1 MHPAQNIHWKEK
13 PMKRFYMRF
22 ALIVLGFL
30 AFPTNADAGEAQNP
44 ADKTL
49 SPYFFVKSEDPT
61 VDQLPLQSTSV
72 QVDIAGVI
80 ADVKVTQIYKNE
92 GKKALEALYVFPAS
106 TRAAVYGMK
115 MTLGERTITAQIRER
130 EAARREY
137 EEAREAGKSASLLEE
152 QRPNV
157 FQMNVANILPG
168 DVIKVEM
175 SYTEFLSPTGGVYE
189 FIYPTVV
196 GPRYANQPE
205 ATAPSS
211 EKWVKSPYLHQGE
224 SPTYSFDIQV
234 NLSTGIPLQDVACP
248 SHQVTTLFD
257 GPALA
262 TVKLAEGRSSSGNR
276 DFILKYKLAGE
287 KIASGL
293 LLSKGETENFF
304 LLMLQPPQRI
314 KAEEIPPREFIFIVD
329 VSGSMHG
336 FPLDVSKKL
345 VKNLLGNLRPT
356 DRFNVLLFAGGSRL
370 MADASLPA
378 TPENIERAIRILDEE
393 RGGGGTELL
402 PALQRAL
409 ALPKV
414 EGSARSVVVVT
425 DGYVNV
431 ETQSFDLIRSNLG
444 KANLFTFGSGSS
456 VNRFIIEGMARAG
469 MGEPFIVTR
478 PDEATGQAE
487 KFREYIESPLL
498 TGIHLDFGGFNVYDV
513 EPSSIPDVLA
523 ERPVTIFGK
532 WRDLPRGEIVLEGRA
547 GQGKFRQKVDVGM
560 VKPLE
565 VNAPLRYLWARERIA
580 TLSDYNHL
588 QPDDDRTAEVKEL
601 GLKYHLLTP
610 YTSFVAVDTLVRRKD
625 GEVTTVQQPLP
636 LPEGVSDYA
645 IGNAGPTAA
654 PRSMALHEK
663 YSRRPLP
670 SPTPDV
676 DKSGGKTEEIRIYIQ
691 GHSEEMT
698 VTKGLSKESIE
709 KVIENHLHEMER
721 CYQDALAKQPGLQG
735 KMTLKFVVDSKGR
748 VRKVQFISS
757 GWVSREFQTCI
768 ENLLKQW
775 RFPPPSSGGKVE
787 IVYPF
792 TCGIR

>member
-431 ETQSFDLIRSNLG
+431 ETQSFDLIRNNLG
-444 KANLFTFGSGSS
+444 KANLFAFGIGSS

-478 PDEATGQAE
+478 PDEASSQAE
-487 KFREYIESPLL
+487 KFRKYIESPLL
-498 TGIHLDFGGFNVYDV
+498 TGIRLDFGGFNVYDT
-513 EPSSIPDVLA
+513 EPSNIPDVLA
-523 ERPVTIFGK
+523 ERPVTVFGK
-532 WRDLPRGEIVLEGRA
+532 WRGLPRGEVVLEGRA
-547 GQGKFRQKVDVGM
+547 GREEFRQKVDVGA
-560 VKPLE
+560 VNPLE